1 MYGSREGSKRRG
13 NKDIDTLA
21 AADCAFAQVVA
32 MTFHHDTH
40 EFSTTCNGDDFLAE
54 GSAPALGHLDRVLRE
69 AFDVKILPRIG
80 LLGFGGQ
87 VGEGFHLGR
96 IIV

>member
-1 MYGSREGSKRRG
+1 MYDTREASKCRG

-21 AADCAFAQVVA
+21 AADCASVQVVP

-40 EFSTTCNGDDFLAE
+40 EFSTSCHGEDFLAE
-54 GSAPALGHLDRVLRE
+54 GLAVALDHLDRVLRE
-69 AFDVKILPRIG
+69 AFDVKLLPRVG

-87 VGEGFHLGR
+87 VDEGVHLGR